1 MFFDANIADIES
13 HELHWMLAD
22 AMALSQLGR
31 KYGAILLLLCAVDA
45 LSARAFPDK
54 KTVRDRFQTYLKSK
68 MRRPGRPQVWNIY
81 VPPRNE
87 LLPFEYILYKY
98 LRNPFVHEGARLAL
112 DHPRDYAV
120 RIDWKEIPSGIKV
133 DSDNSQVILGGELVF
148 DILADAV
155 IESLRQV

>member
-1 MFFDANIADIES
+1 LFSDTNIEDIEN
-13 HELHWMLAD
+13 HELHWMFSD
-22 AMALSQLGR
+22 AIALSQLDR

-45 LSARAFPDK
+45 LSARAFPEK
-54 KTVRDRFQTYLKSK
+54 SVRDRFQTYLESK

-98 LRNPFVHEGARLAL
+98 LRNPVVHEGAKLL
-112 DHPRDYAV
+112 LGHHGEYVV
-120 RIDWKEIPSGIKV
+120 RIDWSEIPRGIKV
-133 DSDNSQVILGGELVF
+133 DSDNNQVIIGGELVL

-155 IESLRQV
+155 IEGLREV